1 MSLITWTA
9 EELSSRHTN
18 KSGEAW
24 RLTESQSV
32 NSTLKLVDSLE
43 EQSIL
48 EEEIDLSKPP
58 YLSGTESLDFLL
70 KTPFRYS
77 PTHDNASRFRQKGQK
92 EGAFY
97 ASTKVETA
105 VAEVA
110 FHALRFYLDS
120 PDTSF
125 PEVSIPKTAFSI
137 GYKTRKALDLK
148 SMDFDNIRNE
158 LEHLTDYA
166 VCQSLAN
173 KARECETEVLL
184 SNSVRCC
191 NSGEN
196 VTLLKANAF
205 DGVNPRS
212 LQSWDFVF
220 KDEAII
226 ATRKFPRSSLE
237 FAYKDWTSDKRVEDY
252 INA

>member
-1 MSLITWTA
+1 MSLITWTV
-9 EELSSRHTN
+9 EELSSRHTS

-32 NSTLKLVDSLE
+32 NSTLKLVDNLD

-58 YLSGTESLDFLL
+58 YFSGTESLDFLL

-120 PDTSF
+120 PDTPF

-137 GYKTRKALDLK
+137 GYKTRKALDLRGK
-148 SMDFDNIRNE
+148 DFDCIRNQ
-158 LEHLTDYA
+158 LEHLTDYND
-166 VCQSLAN
+166 CQTIAN

-184 SNSVRCC
+184 SNSVRCS
-191 NSGEN
+191 NNGEN
-196 VTLLKANAF
+196 VTLLSANAF
-205 DGVNPRS
+205 DGVNPRR

-220 KDEAII
+220 KEDVII
-226 ATRKFPRSSLE
+226 ARSKFPRSSLE
-237 FAYKDWTSDKRVEDY
+237 FWYKDWADDKRVEDF
-252 INA
+252 IK